1 MSPQETEP
9 DLPVRV
15 QESPTEAW
23 LSSGLLQGWGT
34 EYNSPVKSLLKE
46 AGITTITPTIV
57 WPEAK

>member
-1 MSPQETEP
+1 MSPQETEL
-9 DLPVRV
+9 DLPVSV
-15 QESPTEAW
+15 QESLVEAYVY
-23 LSSGLLQGWGT
+23 SGLLQGWGT